1 MDSKYNYIV
10 VLFKNNE
17 KKKIIKKFVTRD
29 RALNFYEELINKIPI
44 FGKRVENGK
53 LCSFELGLVEKSNL
67 NTSDKYFIRD
77 DFGRNLKVNLDN
89 PDYKITRLEPYE
101 VEELLYDL
109 QKNKRISMLEFIKTY
124 LQKNKI
130 KLISKLNNKV
140 IVQVDDVFNLF

>member
-77 DFGRNLKVNLDN
+77 DFGRKLRDMNLMKLRNYCMV
-89 PDYKITRLEPYE
+89 YK
-101 VEELLYDL
+101 
-109 QKNKRISMLEFIKTY
+109 KRNVY
-124 LQKNKI
+124 LC
-130 KLISKLNNKV
+130 
-140 IVQVDDVFNLF
+140 